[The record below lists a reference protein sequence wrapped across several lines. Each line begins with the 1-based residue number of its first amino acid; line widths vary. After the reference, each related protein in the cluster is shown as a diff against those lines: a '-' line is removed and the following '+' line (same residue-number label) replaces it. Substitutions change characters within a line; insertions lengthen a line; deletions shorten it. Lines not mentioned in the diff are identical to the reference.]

1 MSAAIKSRITGAVD
15 CAAFSLVSE
24 GRQMKRPTPQKAEPS
39 ALNSVDFTVR
49 TRFAGTNNPRHLR
62 VLAILL
68 HRPIS
73 RQQLDNIAG
82 CANGPAL
89 VSDLRDLGLTILC
102 ERIRFID
109 RDGNICRPGVYS
121 LTIADRRKVHA
132 WMARRQHER
141 VADASQ
147 QKEMDGHDGSL

>member
-1 MSAAIKSRITGAVD
+1 
-15 CAAFSLVSE
+15 
-24 GRQMKRPTPQKAEPS
+24 MKRPTPQKAESS
-39 ALNSVDFTVR
+39 ALNSVNFTVR
-49 TRFAGTNNPRHLR
+49 TRFAGTDNPRHLR

-73 RQQLDNIAG
+73 RQQLHNIAG

-89 VSDLRDLGLTILC
+89 DSDLRNLGLTIRC

-121 LTIADRRKVHA
+121 LTIADRRKIYA
-132 WMARRQHER
+132 WMCKRQQER
-141 VADASQ
+141 VADAFQ
-147 QKEMDGHDGSL
+147 RKEIEGLDGSL

>member
-1 MSAAIKSRITGAVD
+1 MSRAGYNHPDSFAG
-15 CAAFSLVSE
+15 
-24 GRQMKRPTPQKAEPS
+24 GPMKRPTPQQAESS
-39 ALNSVDFTVR
+39 ALSSVNFTVR
-49 TRFAGTNNPRHLR
+49 TRFAGTDNPRHLR
-62 VLAILL
+62 VLAMLL

-89 VSDLRDLGLTILC
+89 VSDVRNLGLTVQC

-121 LTIADRRKVHA
+121 LTIADRRKIHA
-132 WMARRQHER
+132 WMAKRQQER
-141 VADASQ
+141 VADAFQ
-147 QKEMDGHDGSL
+147 RKEIEGLDGSL